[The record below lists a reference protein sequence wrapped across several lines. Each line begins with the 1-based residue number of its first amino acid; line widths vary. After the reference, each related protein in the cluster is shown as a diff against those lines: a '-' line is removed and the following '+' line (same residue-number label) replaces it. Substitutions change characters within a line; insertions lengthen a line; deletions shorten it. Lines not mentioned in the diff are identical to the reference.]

1 MQYNCNEIL
10 LLTVDPKNEKQ
21 TKKKQQQP
29 TKQKSN
35 EYYNILMYQLV
46 SI

>member
-21 TKKKQQQP
+21 TKKKAIA
-29 TKQKSN
+29 TN
-35 EYYNILMYQLV
+35 
-46 SI
+46 

>member
-21 TKKKQQQP
+21 TKK
-29 TKQKSN
+29 SN
-35 EYYNILMYQLV
+35 SNQLNKKATNT
-46 SI
+46 IIF